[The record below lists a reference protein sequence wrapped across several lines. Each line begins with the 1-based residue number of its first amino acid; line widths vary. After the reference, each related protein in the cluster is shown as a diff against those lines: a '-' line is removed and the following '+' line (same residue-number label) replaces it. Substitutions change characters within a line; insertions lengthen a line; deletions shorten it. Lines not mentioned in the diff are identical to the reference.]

1 MDRCRGTF
9 LDEQMLVDVFP
20 RFDIGLSDKFNLTER
35 CLRFPVHV
43 ELVLEEGVV
52 RVAADEVELTRRKD
66 NEEDARHIDT
76 VKGHH
81 ELVGGTSARE
91 LLHLLVGLDLLVA
104 KPVAELANLELVVE
118 GRAFLLVHEV
128 VRVAEDL
135 WQEPIA
141 IALSLHW
148 AEGRCQDVHALELA
162 GDDELGE
169 CVTESSH
176 LALNDA

>member
-1 MDRCRGTF
+1 MNRCRATF

-20 RFDIGLSDKFNLTER
+20 RLEIGLTDKFNLAKR
-35 CLRFPVHV
+35 CLRFTIHV

-52 RVAADEVELTRRKD
+52 RIAADEVELARRED
-66 NEEDARHIDT
+66 NEEDARHIDA
-76 VKGHH
+76 VECHH
-81 ELVGGTSARE
+81 ELVGGAGARE
-91 LLHLLVGLDLLVA
+91 FLHLLVGLDLLVA
-104 KPVAELANLELVVE
+104 KPVAELANLELIVE

-141 IALSLHW
+141 IALSLHR
-148 AEGRCQDVHALELA
+148 AEGRRQDVHALELA
-162 GDDELGE
+162 GDDEFGK
-169 CVTESSH
+169 CVTESPH